1 MNSLQLYG
9 LAAARVLVGV
19 VFLTTG
25 FGNIAQAPAA
35 KALADHGAP
44 GALVPLLMLAGR
56 TIKIVGGFGLILGI
70 YSQIGAIAVIAFL
83 IPATLVG
90 HGFWQVRGIP
100 TYIQQLPQFLK
111 NAAITGGL
119 LFIAATP
126 NQPALFPRF

>member
-9 LAAARVLVGV
+9 LAAARVSVGV

-44 GALVPLLMLAGR
+44 GALVPLLILAAR
-56 TIKIVGGFGLILGI
+56 T
-70 YSQIGAIAVIAFL
+70 

-90 HGFWQVRGIP
+90 HGFWQLRGTP
-100 TYIQQLPQFLK
+100 TYIVAANLK
-111 NAAITGGL
+111 RTVNAVKAVRFPDLMRNFAEFGL
-119 LFIAATP
+119 VIP
-126 NQPALFPRF
+126 VPREGRC